1 MRITRVLHGSA
12 AHAVTALMLAWPLA
26 AVAASEPA
34 QVGAAQNGDDAAAK
48 NAQQAR
54 AALDRMVQALGGQAW
69 LDMKNQERE
78 GFIAAFFHGNPD
90 AGTTLYYEFHQ
101 WPDHDRVDVTK
112 HRDVVE
118 FYLGNEGWEVT
129 YRGKKPMDKELLDDF
144 IRRRD
149 HSIETAIKVWLKDPN
164 TILVYEGQHL
174 VERKLGEQVTL
185 ISADNESITIL
196 MDTQSHLPLERI
208 FQWRD
213 PLYKD
218 KNTDSEEYDD
228 YHTMDGF
235 PTPFSITRFKNGEM
249 WRQYYIKKVTFNQ
262 ALPGDFW
269 SVEAANRRI
278 KK

>member
-1 MRITRVLHGSA
+1 MKINRVLHL
-12 AHAVTALMLAWPLA
+12 AVAALMLAWPLA
-26 AVAASEPA
+26 TTAAGESA
-34 QVGAAQNGDDAAAK
+34 IGGAAQNGDDAAAK

-90 AGTTLYYEFHQ
+90 AGTTQYYEFHQ
-101 WPDHDRVDVTK
+101 WPDKDRVDVTK

-149 HSIETAIKVWLKDPN
+149 HSIETAIRVWMKDPN

-174 VERKLGEQVTL
+174 VERRLGEQVTL
-185 ISADNESITIL
+185 ISAENESITIL
-196 MDTQSHLPLERI
+196 MDTQTHLPLERT

-218 KNTDSEEYDD
+218 KNTDAEEYDD

-235 PTPFSITRFKNGEM
+235 ATPLSITRYKNGEM

-262 ALPGDFW
+262 ELGGDFW
-269 SVEAANRRI
+269 SVDAADHRI

>member
-144 IRRRD
+144 LRRRD

-262 ALPGDFW
+262 ELPGDFW
-269 SVEAANRRI
+269 SVDAANRRI